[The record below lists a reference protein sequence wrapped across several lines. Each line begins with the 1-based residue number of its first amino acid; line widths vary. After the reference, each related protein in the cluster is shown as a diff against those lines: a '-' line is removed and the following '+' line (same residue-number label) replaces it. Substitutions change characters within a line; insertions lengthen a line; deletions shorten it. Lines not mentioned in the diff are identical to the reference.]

1 MAQPMKGCLCKCEG
15 LGFDYNKTGLGAM
28 SITLAL
34 GWGSIGG
41 KEGKFITLALG
52 EGVVKKVCP

>member
-1 MAQPMKGCLCKCEG
+1 MTSCLDSQERLGIGSRLTSTRDMAQSMKGCLYKCEG

-34 GWGSIGG
+34 GW
-41 KEGKFITLALG
+41 
-52 EGVVKKVCP
+52 